1 MGHPSL
7 SSDLCSPK
15 KTLQKLSPTDEVIQI
30 HLECVRG
37 TRVTMTI
44 PEGVEG
50 NDRPITTVNETWRSP
65 ELNILLLSVRED
77 PRTGTRTTEVTD
89 LDRGEPDASVFQ
101 VPEGYTVKEPN
112 PGQAK

>member
-1 MGHPSL
+1 M
-7 SSDLCSPK
+7 
-15 KTLQKLSPTDEVIQI
+15 
-30 HLECVRG
+30 
-37 TRVTMTI
+37 
-44 PEGVEG
+44 
-50 NDRPITTVNETWRSP
+50 
-65 ELNILLLSVRED
+65 NILLLSARED